1 MTDSVKQIISFLRS
15 AEYSYH
21 SVYYNDYMHNP
32 RPTYNF
38 LIMHSGGAN
47 ITTDKGSLVVK
58 ENDVLWIPKNS
69 VYSVVWQGSPVV
81 FSVLHFDFA
90 PSFDP
95 FLFNQSSL
103 QIIFNGEVDSL
114 KSDFQY
120 LLNNDVFSDNFRGL
134 SVFFKIFSFLYP
146 LIQTNPIET
155 QLVIKPALQYIEANY
170 KERLRVKDLADLCFM
185 SAPHFQHLFK
195 KTMGISP
202 ITYKNIIL
210 ISHVQ
215 RTLISNKNLSLQ
227 EIADEY
233 NFDSTVYLCRLF
245 KSVTGM
251 TPTEIRKKDSLV

>member
-1 MTDSVKQIISFLRS
+1 MTESVKQIVSFLRS
-15 AEYSYH
+15 ATYSYQ
-21 SVYYNDYMHNP
+21 SAYYNDYMHNP

-38 LIMHSGGAN
+38 LIMHKGFATIS
-47 ITTDKGSLVVK
+47 TETGSLIVK

-103 QIIFNGEVDSL
+103 QILFNGQTDSL
-114 KSDFQY
+114 SDDFKY
-120 LLNNDVFSDNFRGL
+120 LMDNDIFSDNFLCL
-134 SVFFKIFSFLYP
+134 SVFFRIFSFLYP
-146 LIQTNPIET
+146 LIQMSPNDT
-155 QLVIKPALQYIEANY
+155 QLVIKPAIQYIETNY

-195 KTMGISP
+195 KTMGVSP

-210 ISHVQ
+210 INHVQ

-227 EIADEY
+227 EIADKY
-233 NFDSTVYLCRLF
+233 NFDSIVYLCRLF

-251 TPTEIRKKDSLV
+251 TPTEIRKKNSLV